1 MRLFRSRKKWSAVF
15 AGVAVIATF
24 VTVALASA
32 PSGFTPTTL
41 VTSAFNEAVHLNGD
55 RVKFQTKDPTDV
67 RVQRIVID
75 AGGRSGWHHH
85 PGVVIVAV
93 ASGAV
98 IVTHSDC
105 SSKTYGPGL
114 PNGAVF
120 TEAGDDPM
128 QASSI
133 TGATNYVTFVAPRVD
148 PPTGPVFRIE
158 DDPPPCA

>member
-15 AGVAVIATF
+15 AGVGVIATF
-24 VTVALASA
+24 VTVALASHT
-32 PSGFTPTTL
+32 PFNFTTTPIVTGNL
-41 VTSAFNEAVHLNGD
+41 VNDVKWNSD

-67 RVQRIVID
+67 RVARVDI
-75 AGGRSGWHHH
+75 APGGRSGWHHH
-85 PGVVIVAV
+85 PGIVIVAV
-93 ASGAV
+93 ESGAV

-120 TEAGDDPM
+120 TEGGDDPM

-133 TGATNYVTFVAPRVD
+133 TGATNYVMFVAPRAD
-148 PPTGPVFRIE
+148 PPVFRIE